1 MEVIIITIEFHN
13 GLSIIE
19 SLGQKG
25 ILTNVIDV
33 TDEPKPYMLCSNF
46 VKQGW
51 KCKTN
56 EDAISILLN
65 DFKGDGE
72 KALLVSCSDDATAM
86 LDKHYDELKDRFIL
100 PLTSFH
106 GHQEEI
112 MSKQYMTTLAQNIG
126 MNIPETWL
134 LEKGQ
139 EIPED
144 IIYPCITKAISS
156 VAGTKIDN
164 IRVCN
169 NYEELKSF
177 VNSSGHS
184 ATLQIQ
190 RFIDKAFEFQF
201 LGCSFNDGNEILISG
216 RTHIDRPNGRE
227 NTFFLRFDKVEKE
240 LIPLEN
246 KVREFISETKYNGP
260 FSVEFLR
267 DKNGKDYFTEM
278 NFRNDGNAYC
288 QTCAGI
294 NVPYIMYLYYSGGDY
309 KSELEQS
316 DVHRIYMVP
325 EFEYLQFKLSGEFGW
340 KEWYRNMKKAN
351 CYNTYFKQDKAVFR
365 QFLLNRIT
373 GFLRRRVK
381 RFFKLKASV

>member
-1 MEVIIITIEFHN
+1 MEVVIITIEYHN

-33 TDEPKPYMLCSNF
+33 TDEPKPYMLCSKF

-72 KALLVSCSDDATAM
+72 KALLISCSDDATAM

-106 GHQEEI
+106 GHQEEL
-112 MSKQYMTTLAQNIG
+112 MSKQYMSNLAQNIG
-126 MNIPETWL
+126 MNVPETWL
-134 LEKGQ
+134 LEKDQ

-169 NYEELKSF
+169 DYKELKSF
-177 VNSSGHS
+177 VYSSGHCT
-184 ATLQIQ
+184 TLQIQ
-190 RFIDKAFEFQF
+190 RFIDKVFEFQF
-201 LGCSFNDGNEILISG
+201 LGCSFNDGNEIIISG
-216 RTHIDRPNGRE
+216 RTHIDRPNGLE
-227 NTFFLRFDKVEKE
+227 NAYFLRFDKVEEE
-240 LIPLEN
+240 LKPLEN
-246 KVREFISETKYNGP
+246 KVRKFISKTRYNGP

-267 DKNGKDYFTEM
+267 DKNGTDYFTEM

-309 KSELEQS
+309 KAELRKS
-316 DVHRIYMVP
+316 YVHQIYMVP
-325 EFEYLQFKLSGEFGW
+325 EITYLRCKKSGEFGW

-351 CYNTYFKQDKAVFR
+351 CYTTYFKQDKAVFR
-365 QFLLNRIT
+365 QLILNIIRKSILKRVRRI
-373 GFLRRRVK
+373 F
-381 RFFKLKASV
+381 

>member
-33 TDEPKPYMLCSNF
+33 TDEPKPYMLCSKF

-112 MSKQYMTTLAQNIG
+112 MSKQYMTTLAQKIG

-134 LEKGQ
+134 LEKDQ
-139 EIPED
+139 DIPKD

-156 VAGTKIDN
+156 VVGTKIDN

-184 ATLQIQ
+184 ATLQVQ

-201 LGCSFNDGNEILISG
+201 LGCSFNDGNEIVISG

-246 KVREFISETKYNGP
+246 KVREFISATRYNGP

-288 QTCAGI
+288 QTCAGM

-309 KSELEQS
+309 KTELEKS
-316 DVHRIYMVP
+316 EIHSIYMVP
-325 EFEYLQFKLSGEFGW
+325 EFEYLQFKLKGEFGW
-340 KEWYRNMKKAN
+340 KEWFQNMKKAN
-351 CYNTYFKQDKAVFR
+351 CYNTFFRNDKGVYI
-365 QFLLNRIT
+365 QILLNHIS
-373 GFLRRRVK
+373 GFVRRRLNRLIK
-381 RFFKLKASV
+381 

>member
-33 TDEPKPYMLCSNF
+33 TDEPKPYMLCSKF

-112 MSKQYMTTLAQNIG
+112 MSKQYMTTLAQKIG

-134 LEKGQ
+134 LEKDQ
-139 EIPED
+139 DIPKD

-156 VAGTKIDN
+156 VVGTKIDN

-184 ATLQIQ
+184 ATLQVQ

-201 LGCSFNDGNEILISG
+201 LGCSFNDGNEIVISG

-227 NTFFLRFDKVEKE
+227 NTFFYD
-240 LIPLEN
+240 LIRW
-246 KVREFISETKYNGP
+246 K
-260 FSVEFLR
+260 
-267 DKNGKDYFTEM
+267 KN
-278 NFRNDGNAYC
+278 
-288 QTCAGI
+288 
-294 NVPYIMYLYYSGGDY
+294 
-309 KSELEQS
+309 
-316 DVHRIYMVP
+316 
-325 EFEYLQFKLSGEFGW
+325 
-340 KEWYRNMKKAN
+340 
-351 CYNTYFKQDKAVFR
+351 
-365 QFLLNRIT
+365 
-373 GFLRRRVK
+373 
-381 RFFKLKASV
+381 